1 MRGCAVPPGRL
12 LSASL
17 EAAKAAGLRYVEA
30 SSPGIQRQR
39 RGRGFVYIGP
49 DGTAIRDIEELKRIR
64 SLVIPP
70 AWARVWICNSRWG
83 HIQAIGYDAK
93 GRKQYRYHSLFRR
106 VRDEDKFSR
115 LVAFG
120 TSLALIRRRVRRD
133 LRRSGLPREKVLAAV
148 VRLLET
154 TCIRIGND
162 EYAKEN
168 ASFGLVTLRNHHVK
182 TSGETLRFRFRGKSG
197 VYRTIE
203 LDDCTLA
210 RIVSQCQD
218 LPGYRLFQYMD
229 EEGSPRDLDSGD
241 VNQYL
246 REITG
251 QDFTAKDFR
260 TWVGTV
266 LASRELV
273 AVGPGRTERDKKSKI
288 VAAVKRVAGHLG
300 NRPATCRKYYIHPAM
315 FEAYSDGTL
324 FSVMQQGIEEFQAY
338 QGRGLSP
345 EEYSVMVL
353 VTKYLEKAKKPPARR
368 LRMTARRAA

>member
-1 MRGCAVPPGRL
+1 M
-12 LSASL
+12 SASL
-17 EAAKAAGLRYVEA
+17 EAAKAAGLRYVEDSA
-30 SSPGIQRQR
+30 PGIQRR
-39 RGRGFVYIGP
+39 RCGRGFVYVGP
-49 DGTAIRDIEELKRIR
+49 NGTAIRDPEELKRIR

-70 AWARVWICNSRWG
+70 AWTRVWICNSRWG
-83 HIQAIGYDAK
+83 HIQAIGYDAR
-93 GRKQYRYHSLFRR
+93 GRKQYRYHALFRR

-120 TSLALIRRRVRRD
+120 TSLALIRKRVRRD

-162 EYAKEN
+162 EYAREN
-168 ASFGLVTLRNHHVK
+168 SSFGLVTLRNHHVK

-203 LDDCTLA
+203 MDDRTLS

-218 LPGYRLFQYMD
+218 LPGYRLFQYVD
-229 EEGSPRDLDSGD
+229 AEGAARDLDSGE

-266 LASRELV
+266 LASRELI
-273 AVGPGRTERDKKSKI
+273 AVGPGRTEREKKSKI
-288 VAAVKRVAGHLG
+288 VSAVKRVAGHLG
-300 NRPATCRKYYIHPAM
+300 NRPATCRKYYIHPAIL
-315 FEAYSDGTL
+315 EAYSDGSL
-324 FSVMQQGIEEFQAY
+324 FPVMRQGIEEEQAY
-338 QGRGLSP
+338 QGRGLSA

-353 VTKYLEKAKKPPARR
+353 VTKYLENTKKPPSRR
-368 LRMTARRAA
+368 FRMAARRAA